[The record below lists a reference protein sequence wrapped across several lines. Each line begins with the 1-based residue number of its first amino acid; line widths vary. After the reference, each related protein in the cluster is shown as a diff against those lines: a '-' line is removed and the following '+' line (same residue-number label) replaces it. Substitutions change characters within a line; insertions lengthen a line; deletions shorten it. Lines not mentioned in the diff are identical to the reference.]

1 MKCPICERRLRKVE
15 MIYPDNLKKTQWY
28 CPSCI
33 LMVWISDKPIPP
45 IGSIHAD
52 FCEDFRKYQEDP
64 KPKPRLEEP

>member
-1 MKCPICERRLRKVE
+1 
-15 MIYPDNLKKTQWY
+15 
-28 CPSCI
+28 
-33 LMVWISDKPIPP
+33 MVWISDKPIPP